1 MTTSVAR
8 DGAPRGPYK
17 NGLKRRREIVQ
28 AAGLVFGQYGYH
40 GGSLRT
46 IAEMVGTTPATLVAY
61 FTNKEGLLVAVL
73 EAWRD
78 ATAGHGGS
86 ERGLDHFRT
95 YIPLMEYHT
104 EHRGLIELF
113 LTMSTEATQPDHPA
127 RPFIIE
133 RQRMAIQGMIENI
146 DIAIGAGQIQRMSP
160 TVVEWEARLL
170 VAVLDGIELE
180 WLLNPSIDL
189 VGIVHHHM
197 DATLARWS
205 GRPLEDVVKE
215 TAAWLARQGPDD

>member
-1 MTTSVAR
+1 MTVSVAR
-8 DGAPRGPYK
+8 DGAARGPYK
-17 NGLKRRREIVQ
+17 NGLKRRREIVE
-28 AAGLVFGQYGYH
+28 AASLVFGQYGYH

-46 IAEMVGTTPATLVAY
+46 IAERVGTTPATLVAY

-78 ATAGHGGS
+78 ATTNGS
-86 ERGLDHFRT
+86 TEHGLDHFRT
-95 YIPLMEYHT
+95 YIPLMGYHT

-133 RQRMAIQGMIENI
+133 RQQMTIQGMSENMVAAIE
-146 DIAIGAGQIQRMSP
+146 AGQFRPMSP
-160 TVVEWEARLL
+160 TVIEWEARLL

-180 WLLNPSIDL
+180 WLLDPGIDL
-189 VGIVHHHM
+189 VGIVRHHM
-197 DATLARWS
+197 DSTIARWT
-205 GRPLEDVVKE
+205 GRPLDEIAAE
-215 TAAWLARQGPDD
+215 TDAWLASRGPND